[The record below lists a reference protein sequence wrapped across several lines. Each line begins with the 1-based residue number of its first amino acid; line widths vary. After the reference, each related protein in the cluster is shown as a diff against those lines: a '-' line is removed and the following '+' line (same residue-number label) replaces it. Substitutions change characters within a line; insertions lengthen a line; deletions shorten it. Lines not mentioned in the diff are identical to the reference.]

1 MKQGALCQTPFSP
14 VKPILYIIFS
24 HPYNPLITRNHKLEV
39 ACNMAESQRR
49 LEGKVAV
56 ITGAGKGIGRAIAIG
71 YASEGASVCCA
82 ARTASDLKEVA
93 AEIASRGGKAIA
105 VQTDVTSFDDV
116 ERMNRE
122 TAGAFGGI
130 DIVVIN
136 AGGNLER
143 SRVEAGDPDLW
154 AATIDL
160 NLKGAYYTSKSAIP
174 YLRERGGGKIIT
186 IGSGIGH
193 NGRPSA
199 SAYAC
204 AKAGSWMLTRVLAQE
219 LWEYGI
225 SVNELVPGPVLT
237 PGAIAAWQ
245 QEENSVNTIDSEW
258 VKESED
264 VLPLALFLATQPDK
278 GPTSQSF
285 SLMRRDT

>member
-1 MKQGALCQTPFSP
+1 
-14 VKPILYIIFS
+14 
-24 HPYNPLITRNHKLEV
+24 
-39 ACNMAESQRR
+39 MAESGRS

-56 ITGAGKGIGRAIAIG
+56 VTGAGKGIGRAIAIG
-71 YASEGASVCCA
+71 FASEGASVCCA
-82 ARTASDLKEVA
+82 ARTAFDLKEVA
-93 AEIASRGGKAIA
+93 GEITSGGGKAIA

-116 ERMNRE
+116 ERMNK
-122 TAGAFGGI
+122 AAADAFGGI
-130 DIVVIN
+130 DIVVVN

-143 SRVEAGDPDLW
+143 SRVEDGDPDLW

-160 NLKGAYYTSKSAIP
+160 NLKGAYYTAKSAIP
-174 YLRERGGGKIIT
+174 YLKERGGGKIIT

-193 NGRPSA
+193 NGRVSS

-204 AKAGSWMLTRVLAQE
+204 AKAGAWMLTRVLAQE
-219 LWEYGI
+219 LWEHNI
-225 SVNELVPGPVLT
+225 SVNELVPGPVAT
-237 PGAIAAWQ
+237 PGATAAWQ

-258 VKESED
+258 VKQSAD

>member
-1 MKQGALCQTPFSP
+1 
-14 VKPILYIIFS
+14 
-24 HPYNPLITRNHKLEV
+24 
-39 ACNMAESQRR
+39 MAESGRS

-56 ITGAGKGIGRAIAIG
+56 VTGAGKGIGRAIAIG
-71 YASEGASVCCA
+71 FASEGASVCCA

-93 AEIASRGGKAIA
+93 GEIASSGGKAIA
-105 VQTDVTSFDDV
+105 VRTDVTSFDDV

-122 TAGAFGGI
+122 AAEAFGGI
-130 DIVVIN
+130 DIVVVN

-143 SRVEAGDPDLW
+143 SRVEDGDPDLW

-160 NLKGAYYTSKSAIP
+160 NLKGAYYTAKSAIS
-174 YLRERGGGKIIT
+174 YLKDRGGGKIIT

-193 NGRPSA
+193 NGRVSS

-204 AKAGSWMLTRVLAQE
+204 AKAGAWMLTRVLAQE
-219 LWEYGI
+219 LWEHNI
-225 SVNELVPGPVLT
+225 SVNELVPGPVAT
-237 PGAIAAWQ
+237 PGATAAWQ

-258 VKESED
+258 VKQSED